1 MTLRISSTG
10 LTGLFDSGLKTTA
23 IALVLLAM
31 AAPRPAESAEG
42 HPFSALA
49 GSWSGG
55 GTIKKS
61 NGTAERIR
69 CRSTDEPGGSGE
81 LSLRLRCASDSY
93 TFDLSANVR
102 YDGGAISGSW
112 SEASRNVGGNIQ
124 GRANANGS
132 EVQAVAQS
140 VMFTANLT
148 ISTRG
153 ARQSIVISSPGS
165 EVSEV
170 SVALEKR

>member
-1 MTLRISSTG
+1 MTLRIPSIDCG
-10 LTGLFDSGLKTTA
+10 HKA
-23 IALVLLAM
+23 IAIVSLLLAM
-31 AAPRPAESAEG
+31 AAPQAANSAERA
-42 HPFSALA
+42 FSAMA

-61 NGTAERIR
+61 NGSAERIR
-69 CRSTDEPGGSGE
+69 CRSTDEPGSGGD
-81 LSLRLRCASDSY
+81 LSLRLRCASDSF

-124 GRANANGS
+124 GRSNPNGS
-132 EVQAVAQS
+132 QVQAVAQS
-140 VMFTANLT
+140 VAFTANLT
-148 ISTRG
+148 INTRG